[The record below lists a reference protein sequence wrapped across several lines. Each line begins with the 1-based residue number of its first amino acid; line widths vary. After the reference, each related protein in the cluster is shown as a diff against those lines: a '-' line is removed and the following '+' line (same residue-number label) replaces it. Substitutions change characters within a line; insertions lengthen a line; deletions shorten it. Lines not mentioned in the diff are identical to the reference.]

1 MHNGEYMNRIIKGI
15 VIALV
20 IALAVP
26 VQAARI
32 KDIAG
37 IGGVRENQLV
47 GYGLV
52 VGLMQSGDNVMNG
65 FSRET
70 IANMLSKQGLNMKD
84 RIALVKAK
92 NTASVMVTANLPPF
106 ARNGARIDCMVSS
119 MGDATS
125 LQGGTLIMTPLRAP
139 DGEVYAVCQGGVFI
153 GGFSAGGANA
163 SVTKNQTNVGL
174 VPNGALVERE
184 VKVAFAEDRTFTI
197 NLFNPDFTTA
207 RQMALKLNAVMNHQI
222 EAIAGDSGTVLIKV
236 KDAFAP
242 HIMAVLSELENV
254 DVPISTHAVVVMNEK
269 TGTVVMGES
278 VRISTVAVA
287 HGNLSISIKE
297 NVNVSQPLPFAP
309 AAAAGA
315 QPRKLDRKGGTVVA
329 PGGQTVVTKDTHIS
343 IAEEK
348 KQLMLMPQGISI
360 QEVVQGLNA
369 IGVSPRDLITILQTI
384 KAAGALQAELRII

>member
-1 MHNGEYMNRIIKGI
+1 MNKGLTLSLA
-15 VIALV
+15 ALF
-20 IALAVP
+20 LLMAVS
-26 VQAARI
+26 VQAARV

-52 VGLMQSGDNVMNG
+52 VGLMGTGDDVKNG
-65 FSRET
+65 FGRET
-70 IANMLSKQGLNMKD
+70 IANLLSRQGLSMKD
-84 RIALVKAK
+84 RISLVKSK
-92 NTASVMVTANLPPF
+92 NAASVMVTANLPPF
-106 ARNGARIDCMVSS
+106 ARNGSRIDCVVSS

-139 DGEVYAVCQGGVFI
+139 DGEVYTVCQGGVFI

-163 SVTKNQTNVGL
+163 SVTKNQTNVGV
-174 VPNGALVERE
+174 VPNGGLVEKE
-184 VKVAFAEDRTFTI
+184 VNVVFGESKTFTI

-207 RQMALKLNAVMNHQI
+207 RQMALKLNTVMNDQI
-222 EAIAGDSGTVLIKV
+222 EAAARDSGTVQITV
-236 KDAFAP
+236 KDAYVP
-242 HIMAVLSELENV
+242 SMMAVLSELENV
-254 DVPISTHAVVVMNEK
+254 DVPVSTHAVVVMNEK

-297 NVNVSQPLPFAP
+297 NLNVSQPLPFAP

-315 QPRKLDRKGGTVVA
+315 KAATIGKKGGTVIA
-329 PGGQTVVTKDTHIS
+329 PGGQTVVTKDTNIS
-343 IAEEK
+343 VTEEK
-348 KQLMLMPQGISI
+348 KQLLLVPQSVTI
-360 QEVVQGLNA
+360 QEVVQALNA

>member
-1 MHNGEYMNRIIKGI
+1 MKEMIKII
-15 VIALV
+15 VIAL
-20 IALAVP
+20 AFCLAVP
-26 VQAARI
+26 AQAARV

-37 IGGVRENQLV
+37 ISGVRENQLV

-52 VGLMQSGDNVMNG
+52 VGLMQTGDNVMNG

-84 RIALVKAK
+84 RISLVKAK
-92 NTASVMVTANLPPF
+92 NTASVMVTANLPAF
-106 ARNGARIDCMVSS
+106 SRNGSKIDCQVSS

-125 LQGGTLIMTPLRAP
+125 LQGGTLIMTPLRAV
-139 DGEVYAVCQGGVFI
+139 DGEIYAICQGGVFI

-163 SVTKNQTNVGL
+163 SVTKNQTNVGI

-184 VKVAFAEDRTFTI
+184 VRVAFAEDRTFTV

-207 RQMALKLNAVMNHQI
+207 RQMALKLNTVMNHQI
-222 EAIAGDSGTVLIKV
+222 EAIAKDSGTVLIKV
-236 KDAFAP
+236 KEAYNP
-242 HIMAVLSELENV
+242 HIMTVLAELENV
-254 DVPISTHAVVVMNEK
+254 DVPVSTHAIVVMNEK

-309 AAAAGA
+309 VAGHGA
-315 QPRKLDRKGGTVVA
+315 RSVRVDKKGGTVVA
-329 PGGQTVVTKDTHIS
+329 PGGQTVITKDTNLHV
-343 IAEEK
+343 AEEK
-348 KQLMLMPQGISI
+348 KQLLLMPQGVSI

>member
-1 MHNGEYMNRIIKGI
+1 MNKLKLI
-15 VIALV
+15 VVVLV
-20 IALAVP
+20 LLAVGSAH
-26 VQAARI
+26 AARI

-65 FSRET
+65 FGRET

-84 RIALVKAK
+84 RISLVKAK
-92 NTASVMVTANLPPF
+92 NVASVMVTANLPPF
-106 ARNGARIDCMVSS
+106 ARNGSRIDCMVSS

-125 LQGGTLIMTPLRAP
+125 LQGGTLIMTPLRAA
-139 DGEVYAVCQGGVFI
+139 DSEIYAVCQGGLFI

-163 SVTKNQTNVGL
+163 TVTKNQTNVGL

-184 VKVAFAEDRTFTI
+184 VRMNFPDSNTFTV

-207 RQMALKLNAVMNHQI
+207 RQMALRVNAMMNEQL
-222 EAIAGDSGTVLIKV
+222 EATAKDSGTVVVKV
-236 KDAFAP
+236 KNAYVP
-242 HIMAVLSELENV
+242 HMMTVLAELENM
-254 DVPISTHAVVVMNEK
+254 DVPISSHAVVVMNEK
-269 TGTVVMGES
+269 TGTVVMGET

-309 AAAAGA
+309 TPAAGA
-315 QPRKLDRKGGTVVA
+315 QPVSMGKKGGTVVA
-329 PGGQTVVTKDTHIS
+329 AGGQTVVTKDTNIS
-343 IAEEK
+343 VAEEK
-348 KQLMLMPQGISI
+348 KQLLLMPQGITI

>member
-1 MHNGEYMNRIIKGI
+1 MKGMIKGI
-15 VIALV
+15 VIAL
-20 IALAVP
+20 AFFLASS
-26 VQAARI
+26 VQAARV

-52 VGLMQSGDNVMNG
+52 VGLMQTGDNVMNG

-84 RIALVKAK
+84 RISLVKAK
-92 NTASVMVTANLPPF
+92 NAASVMVTANLPPF
-106 ARNGARIDCMVSS
+106 SRNGSKIDCQVSS

-125 LQGGTLIMTPLRAP
+125 LQGGTLIMTPLRAA
-139 DGEVYAVCQGGVFI
+139 DGEIYAVCQGGVFI

-163 SVTKNQTNVGL
+163 SVTKNQTNVGT

-184 VKVAFAEDRTFTI
+184 IHMAFAEDRTFTI
-197 NLFNPDFTTA
+197 HLFNPDFTTS
-207 RQMALKLNAVMNHQI
+207 RQMALKLNATMNHQV
-222 EAIAGDSGTVLIKV
+222 EATAKDSGTVMIKV
-236 KDAFAP
+236 KEAYSP
-242 HIMAVLSELENV
+242 HIMAVLAELENV
-254 DVPISTHAVVVMNEK
+254 DVPVSTHAVVVMNEK

-309 AAAAGA
+309 AAAPGA
-315 QPRKLDRKGGTVVA
+315 KPAKTDRKGGTVVA
-329 PGGQTVVTKDTHIS
+329 PGGQTVVTKDTNLTV
-343 IAEEK
+343 AEEK
-348 KQLMLMPQGISI
+348 KQLLLMPQGISI

>member
-1 MHNGEYMNRIIKGI
+1 MNKLKLTVI
-15 VIALV
+15 VLIVLTAGV
-20 IALAVP
+20 

-52 VGLMQSGDNVMNG
+52 VGLMQTGDNVMNG

-70 IANMLSKQGLNMKD
+70 ISNMLSKQGVNMKD
-84 RIALVKAK
+84 RSALVKAK
-92 NTASVMVTANLPPF
+92 NVASVMVTANLPPF
-106 ARNGARIDCMVSS
+106 ARNGSRIDCSVSS

-125 LQGGTLIMTPLRAP
+125 LQGGTLIMTPLRAA
-139 DGEVYAVCQGGVFI
+139 DGEVYAVCQGGLSI

-163 SVTKNQTNVGL
+163 TVTKNQTNVGV

-184 VKVAFAEDRTFTI
+184 VRTNFPETSTFAV
-197 NLFNPDFTTA
+197 NLFNPDFSTA
-207 RQMALKLNAVMNHQI
+207 RQMALRLNAMMNDQV
-222 EAIAGDSGTVLIKV
+222 EATAKDSGTVIVKV
-236 KDAFAP
+236 KGAYVP
-242 HIMAVLSELENV
+242 NMITVLAELENV
-254 DVPISTHAVVVMNEK
+254 DVPISSHAIVVMNER
-269 TGTVVMGES
+269 TGTVVMGEA

-297 NVNVSQPLPFAP
+297 NLRVSQPLPFAP
-309 AAAAGA
+309 SAAAGA
-315 QPRKLDRKGGTVVA
+315 APTVIGQGGGTVMA
-329 PGGQTVVTKDTHIS
+329 PGGQTVVTKDTNVS
-343 IAEEK
+343 VTEEK
-348 KQLMLMPQGISI
+348 KQLLLVQQGVTI
-360 QEVVQGLNA
+360 QDVVQGLNA

>member
-1 MHNGEYMNRIIKGI
+1 MI
-15 VIALV
+15 IALTLM
-20 IALAVP
+20 LAAS

-52 VGLMQSGDNVMNG
+52 VGLMQTGDNVMNG

-84 RIALVKAK
+84 RISLVKAK

-106 ARNGARIDCMVSS
+106 SRNGSKIDCQVSS

-125 LQGGTLIMTPLRAP
+125 LQGGTLIMTPLRAA
-139 DGEVYAVCQGGVFI
+139 DGEIYAVCQGGVFI

-163 SVTKNQTNVGL
+163 SVTKNQTNVGV

-184 VKVAFAEDRTFTI
+184 VHVTFAEDRTFTI
-197 NLFNPDFTTA
+197 HLFNPDFTTS
-207 RQMALKLNAVMNHQI
+207 RQMALKINTTMNHQV
-222 EAIAGDSGTVLIKV
+222 EAAAKDSGTVMIKV
-236 KDAFAP
+236 KEAYTP
-242 HIMAVLSELENV
+242 HIMAVMAELENI
-254 DVPISTHAVVVMNEK
+254 DVPVSTHAVVVMNEK

-287 HGNLSISIKE
+287 HGNLRIPISR
-297 NVNVSQPLPFAP
+297 L
-309 AAAAGA
+309 
-315 QPRKLDRKGGTVVA
+315 L
-329 PGGQTVVTKDTHIS
+329 
-343 IAEEK
+343 K
-348 KQLMLMPQGISI
+348 KRNSSCSCRRGCRFKKWSR
-360 QEVVQGLNA
+360 A
-369 IGVSPRDLITILQTI
+369 
-384 KAAGALQAELRII
+384 